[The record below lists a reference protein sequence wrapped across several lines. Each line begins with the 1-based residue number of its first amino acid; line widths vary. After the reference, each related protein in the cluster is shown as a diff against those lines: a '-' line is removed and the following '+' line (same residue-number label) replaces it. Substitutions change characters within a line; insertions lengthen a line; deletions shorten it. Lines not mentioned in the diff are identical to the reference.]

1 MRVRA
6 VALLALL
13 PLLHAATLPAQDA
26 TAVLQ
31 RTADAYRRLHSLAAD
46 FDQVVSSEMIGT
58 FTSRGTLAQSGASRL
73 AMRFSDPKNEA
84 IVIDGTYIWIY
95 TPSTAPGQVL
105 RMPIARASAYGVN
118 LLGWLLDRP
127 AERYH
132 ASFVRQ
138 DTVGTTPVDVLHL
151 LPAVEGLPF
160 TSATLWLARSDAL
173 PRRIEVTEP
182 SGNHRTLTLS
192 HLAPNATLPADAF
205 VFTPPKGVKV
215 IDR

>member
-6 VALLALL
+6 LALCS
-13 PLLHAATLPAQDA
+13 LLLLLSASAVRAQDA
-26 TAVLQ
+26 GALLQ
-31 RTADAYRRLHSLAAD
+31 RTADRYRQLQSLGAD

-58 FTSRGTLAQSGASRL
+58 FRSRGALAQAGASRL

-105 RMPIARASAYGVN
+105 RVPIASASGYGVN

-127 AERYH
+127 AERYR
-132 ASFVRQ
+132 ASYLRK
-138 DTVGTTPVDVLHL
+138 DTVDGTAVDVLGL
-151 LPAVEGLPF
+151 TPAVEGLPF

-173 PRRIEVTEP
+173 PRRIEVTER

-192 HLAPNATLPADAF
+192 HLKPNAPLPADAF
-205 VFTPPKGVKV
+205 VFTPPRGVKV

>member
-6 VALLALL
+6 LALCS
-13 PLLHAATLPAQDA
+13 LLLLLSASAVRAQDA
-26 TAVLQ
+26 GALLQ
-31 RTADAYRRLHSLAAD
+31 RTADRYRQLQSLGAD

-58 FTSRGTLAQSGASRL
+58 FRSRGALAQAGASRL

-105 RMPIARASAYGVN
+105 RVPIASASGYGVN

-127 AERYH
+127 AERYR
-132 ASFVRQ
+132 ASYLRK
-138 DTVGTTPVDVLHL
+138 DTVDGTAVDVLGL
-151 LPAVEGLPF
+151 TPAVEGLSF
-160 TSATLWLARSDAL
+160 TSATLWLARSDVL
-173 PRRIEVTEP
+173 SRRIEVMECF
-182 SGNHRTLTLS
+182 GNHRTLILS
-192 HLAPNATLPADAF
+192 HLKPNAPLPADAF
-205 VFTPPKGVKV
+205 VFTPPRGVKV

>member
-1 MRVRA
+1 MRVR
-6 VALLALL
+6 VLALCS
-13 PLLHAATLPAQDA
+13 LLLLLSASAARAQDA
-26 TAVLQ
+26 AAILQ
-31 RTADAYRRLHSLAAD
+31 RTADRYRQLQSLGAD

-58 FTSRGTLAQSGASRL
+58 FRSRGALAQAGASRL

-105 RMPIARASAYGVN
+105 RVPIASASGYGVN

-127 AERYH
+127 AERYR
-132 ASFVRQ
+132 ASYLRK
-138 DTVGTTPVDVLHL
+138 DTVDGTAVDVLGL
-151 LPAVEGLPF
+151 TPTVEGLPF

-173 PRRIEVTEP
+173 PRRIEVTER

-192 HLAPNATLPADAF
+192 HLKPNAPLPADAF
-205 VFTPPKGVKV
+205 VFTPPRGVKV

>member
-6 VALLALL
+6 LALCS
-13 PLLHAATLPAQDA
+13 LLLLLSASAARAQDA
-26 TAVLQ
+26 AAILQ
-31 RTADAYRRLHSLAAD
+31 RTADRYRQLQSLGAD

-58 FTSRGTLAQSGASRL
+58 FRSRGALAQAGASRL

-105 RMPIARASAYGVN
+105 RVPIASASGYGVN

-127 AERYH
+127 AERYR
-132 ASFVRQ
+132 ASYLRK
-138 DTVGTTPVDVLHL
+138 DTVDGTAVDVLGL
-151 LPAVEGLPF
+151 TPTVEGLPF

-173 PRRIEVTEP
+173 PRRIEVTER

-192 HLAPNATLPADAF
+192 HLKPDASLPADAF